1 MLNHLITNKTRV
13 KLLIKFF
20 VNYSN
25 IGHLN
30 GLAGEFKE
38 STNSIRKELNHFSK
52 AGYIKRSKVGNKI
65 IYKADSN
72 HPFFGVL
79 QKIVRTHL
87 GLEDIVSKIFKNIG
101 EVEHII
107 LTGDYAKG
115 IDSGIIDLIIVGKD
129 INEDYLIQ
137 LKVKVEKII
146 KRKVKFII
154 NNEIP
159 SGEFLLLL
167 K

>member
-87 GLEDIVSKIFKNIG
+87 GLEDIVFKNIG

-107 LTGDYAKG
+107 LNGDYAKG
-115 IDSGIIDLIIVGKD
+115 IDLITVRKN
-129 INEDYLIQ
+129 INEFY
-137 LKVKVEKII
+137 
-146 KRKVKFII
+146 
-154 NNEIP
+154 
-159 SGEFLLLL
+159 
-167 K
+167 